1 MKYPVLAQM
10 RRPLVSIERS
20 VGLAI
25 LLLAC
30 RSLAVSQI
38 QEGQVEPISSALRA
52 GEFDKA
58 VELSRVALKAS
69 PSNAQLWTL
78 QGIAYAGKG
87 DGQEA
92 LTSFQRALKISPNNI
107 AALAGAA
114 QIEYQEGNQSAM
126 PLLNHLLQLRPGD
139 PTSHAM
145 LAVLEYRQGH
155 CAAAVTH
162 FEKSEALIDT
172 QLDAL
177 HAWATCLVRLKRVDA
192 AEKVFQ
198 RIIALHPD
206 DPRERQLL
214 ASIQAMSHK
223 PQDAL
228 ATLAPLLQAR
238 DPDAHTLELAS
249 TVYEDSGDTPQA
261 VTALRQAILI
271 EPRNVNL
278 YLDFA
283 SLSM

>member
-10 RRPLVSIERS
+10 RRPLVSIKRS

-30 RSLAVSQI
+30 RSLAFSQI

-87 DGQEA
+87 DGKEA

-114 QIEYQEGNQSAM
+114 EIEYQEGNQSAM

-139 PTSHAM
+139 PTAHAM

-155 CAAAVTH
+155 CGAAGPP
-162 FEKSEALIDT
+162 F
-172 QLDAL
+172 
-177 HAWATCLVRLKRVDA
+177 LKGRPPA
-192 AEKVFQ
+192 
-198 RIIALHPD
+198 RS
-206 DPRERQLL
+206 LL
-214 ASIQAMSHK
+214 S
-223 PQDAL
+223 
-228 ATLAPLLQAR
+228 APPA
-238 DPDAHTLELAS
+238 P
-249 TVYEDSGDTPQA
+249 
-261 VTALRQAILI
+261 VTAPS
-271 EPRNVNL
+271 EV
-278 YLDFA
+278 
-283 SLSM
+283 

>member
-10 RRPLVSIERS
+10 RRPLVSIKRS

-30 RSLAVSQI
+30 RSLAFSQI

-87 DGQEA
+87 DGKEA
-92 LTSFQRALKISPNNI
+92 LTSFQRALKISPNNL

-139 PTSHAM
+139 PTAHAM
-145 LAVLEYRQGH
+145 LAVLEY
-155 CAAAVTH
+155 
-162 FEKSEALIDT
+162 
-172 QLDAL
+172 
-177 HAWATCLVRLKRVDA
+177 
-192 AEKVFQ
+192 
-198 RIIALHPD
+198 
-206 DPRERQLL
+206 
-214 ASIQAMSHK
+214 
-223 PQDAL
+223 
-228 ATLAPLLQAR
+228 
-238 DPDAHTLELAS
+238 PDAHVTVRSSLMEPDGGTRRHSRRRSRLLFRDPGRFSWRNAGRGPALEL
-249 TVYEDSGDTPQA
+249 GRPFRLRRRR
-261 VTALRQAILI
+261 TAAGS
-271 EPRNVNL
+271 PRG
-278 YLDFA
+278 A
-283 SLSM
+283 A

>member
-30 RSLAVSQI
+30 RSLAFSQI

-92 LTSFQRALKISPNNI
+92 LTSFQRALRISPNNI
-107 AALAGAA
+107 AALAG
-114 QIEYQEGNQSAM
+114 
-126 PLLNHLLQLRPGD
+126 PL
-139 PTSHAM
+139 
-145 LAVLEYRQGH
+145 
-155 CAAAVTH
+155 
-162 FEKSEALIDT
+162 
-172 QLDAL
+172 
-177 HAWATCLVRLKRVDA
+177 RLSTKRGTRV
-192 AEKVFQ
+192 Q
-198 RIIALHPD
+198 C
-206 DPRERQLL
+206 
-214 ASIQAMSHK
+214 
-223 PQDAL
+223 
-228 ATLAPLLQAR
+228 
-238 DPDAHTLELAS
+238 
-249 TVYEDSGDTPQA
+249 
-261 VTALRQAILI
+261 
-271 EPRNVNL
+271 
-278 YLDFA
+278 
-283 SLSM
+283 